1 MAKAKVFGSITI
13 TDVTD
18 VGRLSVYLTSNQPQT
33 VIEDPN
39 SETTTY
45 TPDWSKNNLVL
56 TPIIYFNDEQLQLP
70 KTGLTVT
77 WKRQEGS
84 SPAANLGS
92 GEIVSDGVL
101 KVSQNFLGS
110 ISSGLLTYI
119 ANIQYT
125 VPNTNATLETQA
137 QMSFSLSKQ
146 ATEAKYCSILG
157 ESVFLYNTSQSLVG
171 SDTIALTASLTNV
184 SVTQWQYK
192 SATGEFVA
200 MPTTNNPS
208 INGSTI
214 KIKASESILFN
225 NDVAVIKLVT
235 NDSSVYDLHTIT
247 KIRDGAAGNS
257 TVAVVLSNDSHTLPC
272 NSKGVIGEGGYNG
285 AETEISVSEGG
296 TDVTSEWSVDAV
308 PSEGVTGKLEGHK
321 YTVTKMENNIDVG
334 HVEFTC
340 TKLSTTLKKRFTLI
354 KQKAGM
360 DGSDAVIYSLK
371 ASALSM
377 NLSKTNAFSPSNVT
391 FSASK
396 QVGAETTS
404 TTYSGRFKIYESND
418 GLDFAT
424 VKYTS
429 SVDEISKSYTPSN
442 TSIRAIKCELYAS
455 GGTTVLL
462 DSQTVVITRDGGDG
476 QNGHDGDGGISI
488 GMSNDAEVI
497 PCNSNGTVKV
507 QKEIHIPFYA
517 YKGIKRVA
525 VTCVP
530 GSLPSGVTVR
540 TNTAGTVNADGL
552 LVINIPA
559 GNNLGSASDL
569 SGNFTLSF
577 KAEGVTIE
585 RKFGWTKS
593 IQATNSILLQIFA
606 PQGDVI
612 INGKNSVVL
621 ETQLTDGSTIV
632 KDGITYQWSK
642 FTSGSYQNIPSAT
655 KDKLTVTPDMVESLA
670 SFKCTANYGGK
681 QYVAYWTVT
690 DKNDPIDLVV
700 LSSVGTQLTN
710 ETSFGVVYALAYL
723 NGKEVDPIKTTVFST
738 SAPKSAQTGDFYYH
752 IDKSEK
758 TVTLKKHN
766 GSIWQDAAGDDLP
779 KGTYKY
785 YRRSN
790 GVELDTSAPWKQGK
804 VIFIDREIVNKNLV
818 INCEADINI

>member
-101 KVSQNFLGS
+101 KVSQNFLGN
-110 ISSGLLTYI
+110 IPSGLLTYI

-157 ESVFLYNTSQSLVG
+157 ESVFLYNTNQSLVG
-171 SDTIALTASLTNV
+171 ADTITLTASLTNV

-192 SATGEFVA
+192 NATGEFVA

-214 KIKASESILFN
+214 KASESILFN

-235 NDSSVYDLHTIT
+235 NESSVYDLHTIT

-272 NSKGVIGEGGYNG
+272 DSKGVINDGGYIG

-296 TDVTSEWSVDAV
+296 TDVTSEWSIDAV
-308 PSEGVTGKLEGHK
+308 PSEGVTGRLEGHK

-354 KQKAGM
+354 KQKAGV

-377 NLSKTNAFSPSNVT
+377 NLSKTNAFSPANVT
-391 FSASK
+391 FSASR
-396 QVGAETTS
+396 QIGAETTS
-404 TTYSGRFKIYESND
+404 TTYNGRFKIYESND
-418 GLDFAT
+418 GLNFAT

-455 GGTTVLL
+455 GGTTILL

-476 QNGHDGDGGISI
+476 QDGHDGDGGISI

-507 QKEIHIPFYA
+507 LKEINIPFYA

-530 GSLPSGVTVR
+530 GSLPSGVTVK

-552 LVINIPA
+552 LVISIPA
-559 GNNLGSASDL
+559 GNNLGAESDL

-577 KAEGVTIE
+577 KAEGVTVE

-632 KDGITYQWSK
+632 KDNITYQWSK

-690 DKNDPIDLVV
+690 DKNDPIDLVI

-723 NGKEVDPIKTTVFST
+723 SGKEIDPIKTTVFST
-738 SAPKSAQTGDFYYH
+738 SAPKTAQNGDFYYH
-752 IDKSEK
+752 IDKVAK

-766 GSIWQDAAGDDLP
+766 GSIWQDAVGDDLP

>member
-1 MAKAKVFGSITI
+1 
-13 TDVTD
+13 
-18 VGRLSVYLTSNQPQT
+18 
-33 VIEDPN
+33 
-39 SETTTY
+39 
-45 TPDWSKNNLVL
+45 
-56 TPIIYFNDEQLQLP
+56 
-70 KTGLTVT
+70 
-77 WKRQEGS
+77 
-84 SPAANLGS
+84 
-92 GEIVSDGVL
+92 
-101 KVSQNFLGS
+101 
-110 ISSGLLTYI
+110 
-119 ANIQYT
+119 
-125 VPNTNATLETQA
+125 
-137 QMSFSLSKQ
+137 
-146 ATEAKYCSILG
+146 
-157 ESVFLYNTSQSLVG
+157 
-171 SDTIALTASLTNV
+171 
-184 SVTQWQYK
+184 
-192 SATGEFVA
+192 
-200 MPTTNNPS
+200 
-208 INGSTI
+208 
-214 KIKASESILFN
+214 
-225 NDVAVIKLVT
+225 
-235 NDSSVYDLHTIT
+235 
-247 KIRDGAAGNS
+247 
-257 TVAVVLSNDSHTLPC
+257 
-272 NSKGVIGEGGYNG
+272 
-285 AETEISVSEGG
+285 
-296 TDVTSEWSVDAV
+296 
-308 PSEGVTGKLEGHK
+308 
-321 YTVTKMENNIDVG
+321 
-334 HVEFTC
+334 
-340 TKLSTTLKKRFTLI
+340 
-354 KQKAGM
+354 M

-577 KAEGVTIE
+577 KSEGVTIE

-632 KDGITYQWSK
+632 KHGITYQWSK

-752 IDKSEK
+752 IDKAAK

-766 GSIWQDAAGDDLP
+766 GSIWQDAVGDDLP